1 MMRPSVRWMIANHWG
16 RAMDDMTEVESN
28 LDGYLPAD
36 DKGSIRLELER
47 LRQEH
52 QDLDAAVL
60 ALQAQASP
68 NQLQIVRIKK
78 RKLVLRDQI
87 AKLENRLTPDLIA

>member
-1 MMRPSVRWMIANHWG
+1 
-16 RAMDDMTEVESN
+16 MTEVEAN
-28 LDGYLPAD
+28 LVGPLSDHDREPD
-36 DKGSIRLELER
+36 DKIVRLELER

-52 QDLDAAVL
+52 ADLDAAVL
-60 ALQAQASP
+60 ALQTQSSP

-87 AKLENRLTPDLIA
+87 AQLENRLTPDLIA

>member
-1 MMRPSVRWMIANHWG
+1 MN
-16 RAMDDMTEVESN
+16 DDAEQDDTAAILVE
-28 LDGYLPAD
+28 LT
-36 DKGSIRLELER
+36 R

-60 ALQAQASP
+60 ALQAMAMP
-68 NQLQIVRIKK
+68 DQLRIARMKK

-87 AKLENRLTPDLIA
+87 AKLENQLTPDLIA

>member
-1 MMRPSVRWMIANHWG
+1 
-16 RAMDDMTEVESN
+16 MDDMTEVETTE
-28 LDGYLPAD
+28 DGYVPHD
-36 DKGSIRLELER
+36 DKGAIRLELER

-60 ALQAQASP
+60 ALQARADA

-78 RKLVLRDQI
+78 RKLILRDQI

>member
-1 MMRPSVRWMIANHWG
+1 
-16 RAMDDMTEVESN
+16 MDDVAEVE
-28 LDGYLPAD
+28 LTQDGYALD
-36 DKGSIRLELER
+36 EDKGAIRLELER

-52 QDLDAAVL
+52 EDLDAAVL
-60 ALQAQASP
+60 ALQAQPGP

-78 RKLVLRDQI
+78 RKLILRDQI

>member
-1 MMRPSVRWMIANHWG
+1 
-16 RAMDDMTEVESN
+16 MDDIAEVE
-28 LDGYLPAD
+28 LTQDGYALD
-36 DKGSIRLELER
+36 EDKGAIRLELER

-60 ALQAQASP
+60 ALQAQP
-68 NQLQIVRIKK
+68 GRNQLQIVRIKK
-78 RKLVLRDQI
+78 RKLILRDQI

>member
-1 MMRPSVRWMIANHWG
+1 MIANHWG
-16 RAMDDMTEVESN
+16 RAMDDMTEVE
-28 LDGYLPAD
+28 LDQDGYAPD
-36 DKGSIRLELER
+36 DDNGAIRLELER

-60 ALQAQASP
+60 ALQALAGP

-78 RKLVLRDQI
+78 RKLILRDQI
-87 AKLENRLTPDLIA
+87 AKLENLLTPDLIA

>member
-1 MMRPSVRWMIANHWG
+1 
-16 RAMDDMTEVESN
+16 MDYEPD
-28 LDGYLPAD
+28 LDSSAAV
-36 DKGSIRLELER
+36 RLELAR

-60 ALQAQASP
+60 ALQAMAQP
-68 NQLQIVRIKK
+68 DQLQIARMKK

-87 AKLENRLTPDLIA
+87 AKLENQLTPDLIA

>member
-1 MMRPSVRWMIANHWG
+1 
-16 RAMDDMTEVESN
+16 MDSLTEVEITE
-28 LDGYLPAD
+28 DGYAPHD
-36 DKGSIRLELER
+36 DGAIRLELER

-60 ALQAQASP
+60 ALQAQAGP

-78 RKLVLRDQI
+78 RKLILRDQI

>member
-1 MMRPSVRWMIANHWG
+1 MIANHWG
-16 RAMDDMTEVESN
+16 RAMDDMTEVE
-28 LDGYLPAD
+28 LTQDGYSLAD
-36 DKGSIRLELER
+36 RGAIRLELER

-60 ALQAQASP
+60 ALQAQADA

-78 RKLVLRDQI
+78 RKLILRDQI